1 MLTNKDIVDSADK
14 RLFGFLAHLLR
25 KNDCARLRKIAFGYD
40 EDSYEERYYCS
51 EEFKNCRKCYRYAP
65 KELEGL

>member
-1 MLTNKDIVDSADK
+1 MQIRGCLVSLLI
-14 RLFGFLAHLLR
+14 FLE
-25 KNDCARLRKIAFGYD
+25 KMTFARLRKIAFGYD